1 MKTTSLTSGN
11 DVFPIDFISK
21 IKHIHIFESSV
32 CKYVWIGEVALVCE
46 KVLSIALS
54 DFLTHFSGVCLFVY
68 NSTTING

>member
-21 IKHIHIFESSV
+21 INHIHIFESSV

-54 DFLTHFSGVCLFVY
+54 DFLTHFGGVCLFVCF
-68 NSTTING
+68 